1 MAIPTMRFLSALAV
15 MSTIALASALFAVLQ
30 LATSFNLTIAGT
42 HGCLRGGKMD
52 KFYKELL
59 KGVEENVL

>member
-1 MAIPTMRFLSALAV
+1 MALPTLRLLSTLAV
-15 MSTIALASALFAVLQ
+15 MSAVAVASTLFAVLQ